1 MTPLIPDTEET
12 PVILDNQ
19 GLPLQ
24 FVAIDYHFLILHKPP
39 NMLSVQARSPHL
51 GVSLFEQ
58 LRSHFPEVRCV
69 HRLDYETSGIMV
81 FARGKRAERLLFE
94 QFRNRRVQKKY
105 WAVCHQPPTE
115 TQGDI
120 NLPLGK
126 TDISSPYQR
135 VDWEKGKSAITHW
148 TQRAVHN
155 HLWLAELRPVTGR
168 THQLR
173 VHLSEIGSP
182 IVNDPLYGPTLLD
195 LPDNERPRMYL
206 HAADIGFDH
215 PHTGVPLHFSAL
227 PESKPIGTQPLLWAP
242 FLPLMALSQTQV
254 SPFDAPAL

>member
-1 MTPLIPDTEET
+1 MTPPMDDSIP
-12 PVILDNQ
+12 PIILDNQ

-24 FVAIDYHFLILHKPP
+24 FVAIDYHFLILYKPP

-51 GVSLFEQ
+51 GVSLFAQ
-58 LRSHFPEVRCV
+58 LRAHFPEVRCV

-105 WAVCHQPPTE
+105 WAICHQPPADRE
-115 TQGDI
+115 GDI

-126 TDISSPYQR
+126 TDISSPYQL

-148 TQRAVHN
+148 KQRAEFN
-155 HLWLAELRPVTGR
+155 QLWLAELHPITGR

-182 IVNDPLYGPTLLD
+182 IVNDPLYGPQLD
-195 LPDNERPRMYL
+195 PLPMEERPRMYL

-215 PHTGVPLHFSAL
+215 PDTGVPLSFSVL
-227 PESKPIGTQPLLWAP
+227 PEAQPIGTQPVLWTP
-242 FLPLMALSQTQV
+242 FLPLMTASQHQD
-254 SPFDAPAL
+254 SPLDAPTL